1 MDTGGNSQM
10 LQLNVEAIAEVKVVT
25 QGYSAEYGRASG
37 LQISGITKSG
47 SNQFR
52 GSVYDI
58 QRD

>member
-1 MDTGGNSQM
+1 MDTGSNGQM
-10 LQLNVEAIAEVKVVT
+10 LQLNTDAIAEVKVVT

-52 GSVYDI
+52 GSVFDI
-58 QRD
+58 